1 MLMRLNHNKKPR
13 SLRSAFLANAS
24 IACAAVVAST
34 GLPVATLADST
45 VDLTPFQVIGSKEN
59 LHFTPGSGYYID
71 DNEIVL
77 HNYDNIEQV
86 MRRVPGVYFRTE
98 DGFGIFPN
106 ISFRGVGSMRTTKLT
121 VMEDGVLSAPAPYSN
136 PAAYYTPTSGRM
148 SGVEILKGSS
158 QIQYGPQTTGG
169 ILNYLSTPLPN
180 DSAGRIRA
188 SFGSNNDLRF
198 HSYYGDRFTTELG
211 EFAILLELYYRQN
224 DGFKS
229 IDRSSTYAGGDTGFR
244 KSEPMLKLAWTPNT
258 RVNQQFE
265 LKVGY
270 SDMTA
275 EETYLGV
282 SSDDFAD
289 DPYRRYVASQFDT
302 IPTEHWRTYL
312 RHSIDF
318 GSQNR
323 LATTL
328 YYNQFARSW
337 YKLHDVRSLSGGAT
351 SLAEALAGSPFYSG
365 GDPVPGTA
373 GEPLRVLRGEA
384 AGIWRVRNNNREYKS
399 YGVESVIQHRTDGGE
414 VSHSLEIGLRL
425 HEDYEDRFQQQDDY
439 EADANGNVVGVT
451 MRQPGTQDNRR
462 GAARALA
469 LYARDDI
476 SWNQW
481 TVSPGFR
488 YERVRYTDQRRGMN
502 PAATDF
508 NQVIRETKG
517 TLDIFAPGISALYD
531 IHANWVAFASLHKGF
546 SLPNPG
552 AATSTS
558 NPIGAETSIG
568 SEVGVRFRDNQG
580 LRAEL
585 VLFHTDFRDLIVPD
599 NIGGAGTGQ
608 TENAGDVRSYGLEA
622 AVSYDPGRANGWDVN
637 TPFQVAFTWTDA
649 TIRSDVSASGTSGG
663 AVESIFAGGEKGN
676 RLPYI
681 ARYQISA
688 GAGVEW
694 ARFGVY
700 LDTFYIPSTYASAN
714 NSEAEINPVGGANGT
729 PIADARFGKNDA
741 YFLVDLSAR
750 YQVNDQLA
758 LTLSAQNLLDRTY
771 MASRLPHGPR
781 PGHPRF
787 VSVGMV
793 LDF

>member
-1 MLMRLNHNKKPR
+1 MLMRLNHNKIRLNLRLPLVG
-13 SLRSAFLANAS
+13 SLCAVCASALGLSTLTHADTTIDLA
-24 IACAAVVAST
+24 
-34 GLPVATLADST
+34 
-45 VDLTPFQVIGSKEN
+45 PFQVIGSKEN
-59 LHFTPGSGYYID
+59 LHFTPGSGYYVD
-71 DNEIVL
+71 DNEIIL
-77 HNYDNIEQV
+77 HNYDNIEQL

-121 VMEDGVLSAPAPYSN
+121 VMEDGVLSAPAPYAN

-158 QIQYGPQTTGG
+158 QIKYGPHTTGG
-169 ILNYLSTPLPN
+169 ILNYISTPLPVE
-180 DSAGRIRA
+180 STGRIRA
-188 SFGSNNDLRF
+188 SYGSNNDMRF
-198 HSYYGDRFTTELG
+198 HSFYGDRFSNDLG

-229 IDRSSTYAGGDTGFR
+229 IDHSPTFNGGNTGFR
-244 KSEPMLKLAWTPNT
+244 KSEPMLKLAWIPNT

-275 EETYLGV
+275 DETYLGL
-282 SSDDFAD
+282 STADFAA
-289 DPYRRYVASQFDT
+289 DPNRRYVSTQFDT

-312 RHSIDF
+312 RHSIDL
-318 GSQNR
+318 GSQTR
-323 LATTL
+323 LLSTL
-328 YYNQFARSW
+328 YYNQFSRSW
-337 YKLHDVRSLSGGAT
+337 YKLHDVRSLTGGAT

-365 GDPVPGTA
+365 GNAIAGTE
-373 GEPLRVLRGEA
+373 GEPLQVLRGEA

-399 YGVESVIQHRTDGGE
+399 YGGETVLQHRIDGGAL
-414 VSHSLEIGLRL
+414 SHSFEIGLRL
-425 HEDYEDRFQQQDDY
+425 HEDYEDRFQEQNDY
-439 EADANGNVVGVT
+439 QVDANGNVVGVT

-462 GAARALA
+462 GIARALA
-469 LYARDDI
+469 LYVRDDI

-488 YERVRYTDQRRGMN
+488 YERIRYTDQRRGTN
-502 PAATDF
+502 PANANF
-508 NQVIRETKG
+508 NQITQETKG
-517 TLDIFAPGISALYD
+517 TLDVFAPGVSALYD
-531 IHANWVAFASLHKGF
+531 INSNWVAFAGVHKGF

-552 AATSTS
+552 AATSPT

-568 SEVGVRFRDNQG
+568 TEIGARYRNNQGVRGEVVF
-580 LRAEL
+580 
-585 VLFHTDFRDLIVPD
+585 FHTDFNDLIVPD
-599 NIGGAGTGQ
+599 NIGGAGTGN
-608 TENAGDVRSYGLEA
+608 TENAGDVRSYGFEA
-622 AVSYDPGRANGWDVN
+622 ALSYDPGRVNGWEVN
-637 TPFQVAFTWTDA
+637 TPFQLAFTWTDA

-663 AVESIFAGGEKGN
+663 AVESIFAGGAKGN

-688 GAGVEW
+688 GAGIEW
-694 ARFGVY
+694 SRFGVY

-714 NSEAEINPVGGANGT
+714 NSEAEINPVGGAGNT
-729 PIADARFGKNDA
+729 PIPDARFGKNDA

-750 YQVNDQLA
+750 YQLNDNLA
-758 LTLSAQNLLDRTY
+758 LTLSAQNLLDRKY
-771 MASRLPHGPR
+771 IASRLPHGPR

-787 VSVGMV
+787 VSLGVVM
-793 LDF
+793 DF